1 MLLRAGKTN
10 YVFASLES
18 PSLVLDHRYNLKKR
32 KLRDQNKEAIL
43 MKFIFVLF
51 LPDSFVMAF
60 KHSLLLN
67 EINVSFFKF
76 SKDLFFKGSYFEIAV
91 LKMVYLMHFIK
102 LLLS

>member
-1 MLLRAGKTN
+1 
-10 YVFASLES
+10 
-18 PSLVLDHRYNLKKR
+18 
-32 KLRDQNKEAIL
+32 

-51 LPDSFVMAF
+51 FPDSFVMVS
-60 KHSLLLN
+60 KHSFLLN

-76 SKDLFFKGSYFEIAV
+76 SKGLFFKGSYFEIAV